1 MFRCGLG
8 PKNEERQSET
18 AWTMAQVKERGG
30 GRVRVRVR
38 VFFSFFLTLV
48 SFLARSKPKVPFLGL
63 SLLRNQTETLA
74 TRLHMMVTVGNRR
87 LRDFVRSSNSF
98 VRSTLVSLFTR
109 YGNRCTSPMRICLK
123 LLRQSY
129 KLNFY

>member
-1 MFRCGLG
+1 MRNYRS
-8 PKNEERQSET
+8 KT
-18 AWTMAQVKERGG
+18 AQTMAQVKERGG
-30 GRVRVRVR
+30 GGVRVRD
-38 VFFSFFLTLV
+38 FFFFLTFV
-48 SFLARSKPKVPFLGL
+48 SFLARSKPKVPLLGL